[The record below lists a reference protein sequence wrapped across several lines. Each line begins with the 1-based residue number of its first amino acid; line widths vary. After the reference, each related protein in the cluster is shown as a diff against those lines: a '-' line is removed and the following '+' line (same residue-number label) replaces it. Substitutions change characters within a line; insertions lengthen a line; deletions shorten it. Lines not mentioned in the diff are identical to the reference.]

1 MGAVWGAALLVLLPN
16 WTNDLASSF
25 SLSTNVAHNLPLAI
39 YGLVLIG
46 AMLAWP
52 SGIQGG
58 FRAIGRWAGPT
69 LAASFGRGRGKAPTP
84 VAAGPPGGSPA
95 ATVPDSDPSG
105 AAQPGSEAGAKTTV
119 GGHLV
124 LRALRRARGRPARL
138 DRNPEQR
145 GLRPRAAARSRPESP
160 LVESFYRNAW
170 RRCTSA

>member
-1 MGAVWGAALLVLLPN
+1 MAPGAFPIQLSLTLLAGVVIGGLGSLMGAVWGVALLVLLPN

-69 LAASFGRGRGKAPTP
+69 LAASFVPRPREGPDPRRRRSSRAGRQPRPCRIVTPRVPRSRGP
-84 VAAGPPGGSPA
+84 
-95 ATVPDSDPSG
+95 
-105 AAQPGSEAGAKTTV
+105 
-119 GGHLV
+119 
-124 LRALRRARGRPARL
+124 RPAR
-138 DRNPEQR
+138 RQR
-145 GLRPRAAARSRPESP
+145 RRALSATRASPRAGPTRAA
-160 LVESFYRNAW
+160 
-170 RRCTSA
+170 